1 MPVEVVGS
9 SSDLNLFITTSNTNH
24 SSDVRTQDL
33 ETTAGATIIRMRRLS
48 TILVLVLVISVSAQD
63 DDEEKCDDFEC
74 PVKGSYE
81 SLDDTGCDSSLFQM
95 EVLQTPAPVGGTT
108 PA

>member
-33 ETTAGATIIRMRRLS
+33 ETTTGATIIRMRRLS
-48 TILVLVLVISVSAQD
+48 TILVLVLVISASAQD

-81 SLDDTGCDSSLFQM
+81 SLEYTGCDSSLFQM

>member
-1 MPVEVVGS
+1 
-9 SSDLNLFITTSNTNH
+9 
-24 SSDVRTQDL
+24 
-33 ETTAGATIIRMRRLS
+33 MRRLS
-48 TILVLVLVISVSAQD
+48 TILVLVLVISASAQDD